1 MAIFKGWH
9 QSCPAIQYRW
19 LIGACECLSPSEPP
33 FEGSDTKRNE
43 GMMLQEE
50 DDVLGIANLWKIVL
64 VTMILQVCKSF
75 FTSSPQNDNRAW
87 FMYKNGLAG

>member
-1 MAIFKGWH
+1 M
-9 QSCPAIQYRW
+9 
-19 LIGACECLSPSEPP
+19 SPREPP

-64 VTMILQVCKSF
+64 VTMILQVCKVF
-75 FTSSPQNDNRAW
+75 LHF
-87 FMYKNGLAG
+87 LASKR